1 MELKQVKVASPTLFI
16 NVSYALLE
24 LIRHRHEALAVI
36 PAVTVLTV
44 APSGP
49 YGSGNERQG
58 LLGSALRFT
67 RRCKRREMKKVHTR
81 EHQVS
86 VPAPRKDII
95 LAVKHIDTNH
105 LGDLVVKSRSLAALR
120 QSPNKKH
127 DQLELPSSPVSPTSP
142 TLPELA
148 MNGGSLFGTS
158 PNNSS
163 SPTPVNN
170 NSYLTPVQNG
180 ASRRIASS
188 DYTKLPS
195 SASNGASSPA
205 TNGQHASNGEV
216 QHTLTSP
223 PILSPTAD
231 QAQWSSAVGH
241 ATTGG
246 KSGRVIEK
254 LMSDN
259 DRLKR
264 ELREQITRAEEL
276 QRNMEM
282 YKPRI
287 EALESENENLSHA
300 RSVDHALLGRRD
312 RQLADARE
320 ELAAEKERRE
330 KTEQLAQK
338 LSGERDSAIHDKD
351 REVSEHKER
360 RLQVENE
367 NDVLK
372 TTIRQT
378 KKMYESRVSAQK
390 HRIEKELEP
399 EVKRLQKV
407 LEEDKATLLKLDV
420 VHEQQH
426 QEIERGKALQAEM
439 VAKWEEISRAREER
453 LQLEINENREETE
466 KSRKLSVEM
475 DKVVNDMRWVMNV
488 KRNTSLVDDDD
499 GGGGGEGKE

>member
-1 MELKQVKVASPTLFI
+1 
-16 NVSYALLE
+16 
-24 LIRHRHEALAVI
+24 
-36 PAVTVLTV
+36 
-44 APSGP
+44 
-49 YGSGNERQG
+49 
-58 LLGSALRFT
+58 
-67 RRCKRREMKKVHTR
+67 
-81 EHQVS
+81 
-86 VPAPRKDII
+86 
-95 LAVKHIDTNH
+95 
-105 LGDLVVKSRSLAALR
+105 
-120 QSPNKKH
+120 
-127 DQLELPSSPVSPTSP
+127 
-142 TLPELA
+142 

-180 ASRRIASS
+180 ASRRIGSS

-195 SASNGASSPA
+195 SVSNGASSPA
-205 TNGQHASNGEV
+205 TNGQHTSNGEV
-216 QHTLTSP
+216 QHPLTSP
-223 PILSPTAD
+223 PTQSPNTD

-300 RSVDHALLGRRD
+300 RGVDHALLVRRD
-312 RQLADARE
+312 RQLTDTKE
-320 ELAAEKERRE
+320 ELVVERERRE
-330 KTEQLAQK
+330 KFEKLAQR
-338 LSGERDSAIHDKD
+338 LSAERDAAIHDKD
-351 REVSEHKER
+351 REVGEHKER
-360 RLQVENE
+360 RLQVEAE

-378 KKMYESRVSAQK
+378 KKMYDSRVSAQK
-390 HRIEKELEP
+390 FRIEKELEP

-407 LEEDKATLLKLDV
+407 LEEDKATMLKLNV

-426 QEIERGKALQAEM
+426 QEIERGKALQQEM
-439 VAKWEEISRAREER
+439 VAKWEEISKAREER
-453 LQLEINENREETE
+453 LQLVECERREETE
-466 KSRKLSVEM
+466 RSRKLSVEM

-488 KRNTSLVDDDD
+488 KRNTSLDESGAGDEEEEEE
-499 GGGGGEGKE
+499 EGTKEKE

>member
-1 MELKQVKVASPTLFI
+1 
-16 NVSYALLE
+16 
-24 LIRHRHEALAVI
+24 HRDA
-36 PAVTVLTV
+36 
-44 APSGP
+44 
-49 YGSGNERQG
+49 
-58 LLGSALRFT
+58 
-67 RRCKRREMKKVHTR
+67 KREMKKVHTR
-81 EHQVS
+81 EQQVS
-86 VPAPRKDII
+86 VPSPRKDII

-105 LGDLVVKSRSLAALR
+105 LSDLVVKSRSLAALR
-120 QSPNKKH
+120 QSPNKKY
-127 DQLELPSSPVSPTSP
+127 DELELPSSPVSPTSP

-180 ASRRIASS
+180 ASRRIGSS

-195 SASNGASSPA
+195 SVSNGASSPA
-205 TNGQHASNGEV
+205 TNGQHTSNGEV
-216 QHTLTSP
+216 QHTPST
-223 PILSPTAD
+223 LSPTTD

-312 RQLADARE
+312 RQLADAKE

-330 KTEQLAQK
+330 KIEQLAQK
-338 LSGERDSAIHDKD
+338 LSGERDTAIHDKD

-360 RLQVENE
+360 RLQVETE

-372 TTIRQT
+372 TTIKQT

-390 HRIEKELEP
+390 SRIEKELEP

-407 LEEDKATLLKLDV
+407 LEEDKATMLKLNV

-439 VAKWEEISRAREER
+439 VAKWEEISKAREER
-453 LQLEINENREETE
+453 LQVVESERREETE
-466 KSRKLSVEM
+466 RSRKLSVEM

-488 KRNTSLVDDDD
+488 KRNTSLDE
-499 GGGGGEGKE
+499 GGNEDRTKE